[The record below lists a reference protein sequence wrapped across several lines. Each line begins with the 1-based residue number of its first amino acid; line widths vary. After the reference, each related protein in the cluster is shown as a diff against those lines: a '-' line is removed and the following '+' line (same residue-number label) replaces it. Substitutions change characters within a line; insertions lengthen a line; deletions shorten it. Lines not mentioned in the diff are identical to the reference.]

1 MNFFGCNLLTEAI
14 QLAQFLANDSST
26 SDAQKQRRQLR
37 LLELQQKI
45 VRKFAHPIRREAYPV
60 DAIPIAVRQ
69 AFVKAVALVT
79 RYHELGG
86 GAWKGTLFSP
96 TLSKYRFDT
105 IPAGLISE
113 ATLARLCQIFQIPV
127 EYEEHIAT
135 LVETVDRQI
144 AQQKQIIQAVLTDTN
159 LIADSNAA
167 KSHAVV
173 DLFHHLFGE
182 IPMPVEAI
190 DCIYTQTQ
198 FFFCIDYQDSQLCN
212 PDSWNRLEVPEQ
224 VKLQEFLE
232 SLDKSTFEKFR
243 HFPTFSLCDSAQ
255 MNPKW
260 IEHLAALTGLTRFQ
274 ITQALSCSVSIIATQ
289 NAEKYLIHDIWG
301 HNWQSMLTQFKS
313 DYAILANCNEPLHGG
328 KTAYTCDG
336 PLSYRELFRIQGEQ
350 VTVNRDLAC
359 LFFHGEVR
367 QRLGLVFT
375 HVIAEM
381 MADVAEFKF
390 VRDFPELIEQLPC
403 SSVFKNAPTKLDLG
417 LSDLYFLF
425 LQVLQPLLEIK
436 LSGFEESVLESDMLA
451 DWAKLGYPL

>member
-1 MNFFGCNLLTEAI
+1 
-14 QLAQFLANDSST
+14 
-26 SDAQKQRRQLR
+26 
-37 LLELQQKI
+37 
-45 VRKFAHPIRREAYPV
+45 
-60 DAIPIAVRQ
+60 
-69 AFVKAVALVT
+69 
-79 RYHELGG
+79 
-86 GAWKGTLFSP
+86 
-96 TLSKYRFDT
+96 
-105 IPAGLISE
+105 GLISE

-451 DWAKLGYPL
+451 DWAKLGYPLQ